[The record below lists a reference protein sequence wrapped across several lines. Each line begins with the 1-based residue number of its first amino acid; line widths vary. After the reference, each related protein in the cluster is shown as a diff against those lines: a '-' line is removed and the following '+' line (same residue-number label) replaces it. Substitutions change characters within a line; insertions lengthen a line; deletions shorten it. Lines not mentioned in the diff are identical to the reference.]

1 MKNEKVEK
9 IKKDNKKS
17 KLNKKILESKKII
30 EEEKKKIRIEKKN
43 IRDKK
48 KEKFRK
54 FFVSKILRID
64 VNKNMYSSK
73 EIVTLF
79 VGSFLVGIFTC
90 IVVITILT
98 GGRNYFKL
106 SKDLGKFF
114 DVYETLTDNYYDNID
129 KELLVEEAIDG
140 MVSSVG
146 DVYTSYVDTYESDEF
161 NELVSGTYEGIG
173 CTIQMQDDGLKV
185 IEVFDDSPAKK
196 AGLKAE
202 DIILKVD
209 DMEVNEENN
218 AEVLSN
224 YIKNEA
230 DEKIVMVI
238 SRNDEEK
245 TLNIKRGK
253 VETPVVSSV
262 VYDKNDKKIGY
273 IGIEIFSSVAGKQFE
288 KELKEL
294 EKENISGLVI
304 DVRGNNGGYLTSV
317 TDIAQL
323 LLPKGKIIYQV
334 EKDEKRN
341 VTRDK
346 TDTSRKY
353 PIAVLTNDNSAS
365 ASEILSAAIKES
377 YNNGYVVGTKTY
389 GKGTVQQ
396 VKTLADGSMIKY
408 TVENWLTPDG
418 NWINGYG
425 IEPTDEI
432 VFDTKYWDDQK
443 PENDNQLQKA
453 LDLVSK

>member
-1 MKNEKVEK
+1 M
-9 IKKDNKKS
+9 
-17 KLNKKILESKKII
+17 
-30 EEEKKKIRIEKKN
+30 
-43 IRDKK
+43 
-48 KEKFRK
+48 
-54 FFVSKILRID
+54 
-64 VNKNMYSSK
+64 
-73 EIVTLF
+73 
-79 VGSFLVGIFTC
+79 
-90 IVVITILT
+90 
-98 GGRNYFKL
+98 
-106 SKDLGKFF
+106 
-114 DVYETLTDNYYDNID
+114 
-129 KELLVEEAIDG
+129 LVEEAIDG

-146 DVYTSYVDTYESDEF
+146 DVYTSYVDTDESDEF

-196 AGLKAE
+196 AGLKAD
-202 DIILKVD
+202 DIIVKVD

-230 DEKIVMVI
+230 DEKIIMVI
-238 SRNDEEK
+238 SRGDEEK

-262 VYDKNDKKIGY
+262 TYDKNNKKIGY
-273 IGIEIFSSVAGKQFE
+273 IGISLFSSVADKQFE
-288 KELKEL
+288 KALKEL

-317 TDIAQL
+317 TDIAEL

-334 EKDEKRN
+334 EKDEKRD
-341 VTRDK
+341 VTKDK
-346 TDTSRKY
+346 TDVSRKY

-365 ASEILSAAIKES
+365 ASEILAAAIKES
-377 YNNGYVVGTKTY
+377 YSRGYVVGTKTY

-396 VKTLADGSMIKY
+396 VKTLPDGSMIKY

-418 NWINGYG
+418 NWIDKNGV
-425 IEPTDEI
+425 EPTDEI
-432 VFDTKYWDDQK
+432 VFDAKYWEDQK
-443 PENDNQLQKA
+443 TENDNQLQKA